1 MQLRNK
7 TRIKE
12 LEKLQGETQGEDKE
26 VFIVVAYNTKGE
38 EHTLTYEGKEY
49 KIEEFKKLY
58 PNADVFNVVL
68 SK

>member
-12 LEKLQGETQGEDKE
+12 LEELQGENKE
-26 VFIVVAYNTKGE
+26 EFVVVAYNHKGE

-49 KIEEFKKLY
+49 KVEEFEKLY
-58 PNADVFNVVL
+58 PNAKVFNVVFE
-68 SK
+68 

>member
-12 LEKLQGETQGEDKE
+12 LEKFKRENKE
-26 VFIVVAYNTKGE
+26 EFVVVAYNTKGE